1 MPVNDRAD
9 LIRQIE
15 SLQGNTGR
23 LETAIAVAANRIATL
38 EADLAAVSATA
49 GTPGPRGD
57 VGPAGPIGDTGPR
70 GPEGPTGPAGRD
82 GSAFTATS
90 QYADIISRLQVTALR
105 DSDQDRAITAT
116 ATRVDGLASTVA
128 GVRTAIDTVASSV
141 SGIMTVPGPPGPAGP
156 TGPRGDR
163 GDTGP
168 PGPAGPTGPTGSA
181 ISAETL
187 AIEVQ
192 RALRTV
198 PLPAGVPGPAG
209 APGAPGPAGPPGPP
223 VTEDQVRNVVQ
234 GVFAGVADL
243 IADPTVYIWRV
254 ILDGVRERLNALFDA
269 VTAGD

>member
-57 VGPAGPIGDTGPR
+57 VGPAGPTGDTGPR

-82 GSAFTATS
+82 GSAFVGTAP
-90 QYADIISRLQVTALR
+90 YNDIISRLQLTALR

-168 PGPAGPTGPTGSA
+168 MGPAGPTGPTGSA
-181 ISAETL
+181 ISADAL

-192 RALRTV
+192 RAIRTV

-209 APGAPGPAGPPGPP
+209 APGATGPAGPPGPP
-223 VTEDQVRNVVQ
+223 VTEEQVRGVVE
-234 GVFAGVADL
+234 GVFAGLAGL
-243 IADPTVYIWRV
+243 LADPTSYIWKV
-254 ILDGVRERLNALFDA
+254 ILDGIRERLTALFDA
-269 VTAGD
+269 VTAGE